1 MKAPQKLLIFLWLC
15 SHNSIPVREVLGS
28 RGFTIDQSCPLCNN
42 HVETIDHLLR
52 ECHASVSFWNQLG
65 VPSKAIQSFGL
76 PLLDWLHINSTCGFT
91 LRHLHI
97 PWKTL
102 FIFGLWTLWLNRN
115 SVAFQGRQ
123 SNPSIAKICIAKT
136 AEFHFL
142 IQGTDAQNKK
152 IQHPVSWTKLDLGW
166 FKLNTNASVLLSSN
180 CACGGGLIRDSY
192 GSWIRGFS
200 RLIGASNCLL
210 AELWALRDGITM
222 AKNLNIA
229 KLVINVNAAEV
240 ISLFSKPSS
249 DNRLTQPIVDD
260 CRNMLQ
266 VFQEYHRQH
275 CFRET
280 NKVADLLAKLGCG
293 QSEPSISYVTPPFVV
308 MEVLSFDCNAVP
320 CTDRKSVV

>member
-1 MKAPQKLLIFLWLC
+1 MTGSDLETGET
-15 SHNSIPVREVLGS
+15 NLGW
-28 RGFTIDQSCPLCNN
+28 IHWCLKQ
-42 HVETIDHLLR
+42 
-52 ECHASVSFWNQLG
+52 
-65 VPSKAIQSFGL
+65 
-76 PLLDWLHINSTCGFT
+76 TCGFT
-91 LRHLHI
+91 SRHLHI
-97 PWKTL
+97 PRKPL

-123 SNPSIAKICIAKT
+123 PNPSIAKICIAKT

-229 KLVINVNAAEV
+229 KLVINVNATEV

-320 CTDRKSVV
+320 CTRLIRAPTAFD

>member
-91 LRHLHI
+91 LRHLQI

-142 IQGTDAQNKK
+142 IQGADAQNKK

-166 FKLNTNASVLLSSN
+166 FKLNTNASVLLSLN

-266 VFQEYHRQH
+266 VF
-275 CFRET
+275 
-280 NKVADLLAKLGCG
+280 
-293 QSEPSISYVTPPFVV
+293 
-308 MEVLSFDCNAVP
+308 
-320 CTDRKSVV
+320 